1 MVFWAVVFIA
11 LFLITAGCK
20 KEGAVTPTATQTTT
34 DMTGKVAQQVGEF
47 SCADSDGGVAAEKAG
62 KVTGLS
68 NGEEYVYYDKCYPP
82 SPILVEYYCE
92 GNEFKNQNVRC
103 PSGTKCLGGLCRTI

>member
-1 MVFWAVVFIA
+1 MRKIIVFWAVVFIA
-11 LFLITAGCK
+11 LFLIIAGCK
-20 KEGAVTPTATQTTT
+20 KEEAVTQTAT
-34 DMTGKVAQQVGEF
+34 DVTGKVTQPVGEF
-47 SCADSDGGVAAEKAG
+47 SCTDSDDGVAAEKAG

-92 GNEFKNQNVRC
+92 GNEWKNQNVNC
-103 PSGTKCLGGLCRTI
+103 PSGTKCLGGLCKIV

>member
-11 LFLITAGCK
+11 LFLIIAGCK
-20 KEGAVTPTATQTTT
+20 KEGAVTPATT
-34 DMTGKVAQQVGEF
+34 DVTGKVAQDVGEF
-47 SCADSDGGVAAEKAG
+47 SCTDSDGGVVGEKAG
-62 KVTGLS
+62 KVSGLS

-92 GNEFKNQNVRC
+92 GNEWKNQNINC
-103 PSGTKCLGGLCRTI
+103 PAGTRCLGGSCKTV